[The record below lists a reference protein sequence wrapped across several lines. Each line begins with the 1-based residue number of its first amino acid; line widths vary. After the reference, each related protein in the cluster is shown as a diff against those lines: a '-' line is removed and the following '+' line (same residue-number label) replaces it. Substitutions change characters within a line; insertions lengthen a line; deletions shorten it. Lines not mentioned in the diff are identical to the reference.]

1 MCVKNAGYNF
11 QQKNVDPFIIFV
23 LIVMI
28 RDKSSNLATKGES
41 TVRAAK
47 GWRGQVGHAPR
58 HHHYDFEEEEDRV

>member
-1 MCVKNAGYNF
+1 
-11 QQKNVDPFIIFV
+11 
-23 LIVMI
+23 MI
-28 RDKSSNLATKGES
+28 RDRSSNLATKGES